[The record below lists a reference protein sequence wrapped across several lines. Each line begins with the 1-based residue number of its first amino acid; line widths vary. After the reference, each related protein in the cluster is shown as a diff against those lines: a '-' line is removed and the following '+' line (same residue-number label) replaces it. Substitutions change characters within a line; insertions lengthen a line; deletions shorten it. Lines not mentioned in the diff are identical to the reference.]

1 VAGIEMIGEL
11 QLRRDGRQIAE
22 LHFAE
27 NEDNFSLDLVLVAA
41 AERGSGLGTELIRRL
56 FILADAA
63 GKPIVTTARPI
74 GSSSPAALA
83 RLERYYLRLGFEA
96 TRRGVS
102 SVDMQRPPERRA
114 AGEPPLVAQA
124 P

>member
-1 VAGIEMIGEL
+1 MIGEL

-27 NEDNFSLDLVLVAA
+27 NEDSFSLELVLVAA
-41 AERGSGLGTELIRRL
+41 AERGRGLGTELIRRL
-56 FILADAA
+56 FILADVA
-63 GKPIVTTARPI
+63 GKPILTTARPI
-74 GSSSPAALA
+74 GANTPAALA
-83 RLERYYLRLGFEA
+83 RLERYYQRLGFEV

-114 AGEPPLVAQA
+114 ETASVVQA
-124 P
+124 R